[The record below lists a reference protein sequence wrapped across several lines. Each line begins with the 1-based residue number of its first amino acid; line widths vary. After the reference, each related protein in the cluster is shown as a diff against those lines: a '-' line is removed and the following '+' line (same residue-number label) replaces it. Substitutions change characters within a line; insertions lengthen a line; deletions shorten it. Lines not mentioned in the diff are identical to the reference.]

1 MSLLPFCQWLAET
14 PGSIAL
20 HESLYM
26 YPLVESAHVLTL
38 CLFLG
43 MAIMFDLRL
52 LGVALRRVPITEMKR
67 RLGPWMTI
75 GFIVMV
81 ITGAL
86 LFYAIP
92 IRSYQSIW
100 FRGKVV
106 ALILAGLNAFVFHA
120 GIDRR
125 VAAVGSCGGAAA
137 GRAPGRR
144 HLARAVGHHRR
155 RRPDDRLQLVRLR
168 QAAAVAL
175 RQRRRRL
182 CRPAGGRWPMNL
194 SSLNLLPL
202 IEWVA
207 SSSLSKAISTS
218 TWAFAVIESVHL
230 LALSVIGGAVLIVD
244 LKLLGF
250 GIRTQTLEDVARDAQ
265 RWFLGSWVVMIV
277 TGLLLFWSE
286 PQKLYYSTPFAVKMI
301 CLLLGTIFAL
311 TVRRKVTQ
319 AGEGRVSPAVLKLV
333 GLVSLA
339 LWFGVGAG
347 GRWIGFSG

>member
-1 MSLLPFCQWLAET
+1 
-14 PGSIAL
+14 
-20 HESLYM
+20 
-26 YPLVESAHVLTL
+26 
-38 CLFLG
+38 
-43 MAIMFDLRL
+43 
-52 LGVALRRVPITEMKR
+52 
-67 RLGPWMTI
+67 
-75 GFIVMV
+75 
-81 ITGAL
+81 
-86 LFYAIP
+86 
-92 IRSYQSIW
+92 
-100 FRGKVV
+100 
-106 ALILAGLNAFVFHA
+106 
-120 GIDRR
+120 
-125 VAAVGSCGGAAA
+125 
-137 GRAPGRR
+137 
-144 HLARAVGHHRR
+144 
-155 RRPDDRLQLVRLR
+155 
-168 QAAAVAL
+168 
-175 RQRRRRL
+175 
-182 CRPAGGRWPMNL
+182 MNL
-194 SSLNLLPL
+194 SALNLLPF

-218 TWAFAVIESVHL
+218 TWAFAVIESIHL

-250 GIRTQTLEDVARDAQ
+250 GIRTQSLENVARDAQ
-265 RWFLGSWVVMIV
+265 IWFLGSWVVMIV

>member
-1 MSLLPFCQWLAET
+1 MSLLPFCQWLADT

-81 ITGAL
+81 ITGTL

-125 VAAVGSCGGAAA
+125 VAEWDLAPVPPPAARRAGATSLVLWAIIVVA
-137 GRAPGRR
+137 GRMIAYNWFDCD
-144 HLARAVGHHRR
+144 
-155 RRPDDRLQLVRLR
+155 RPDQ
-168 QAAAVAL
+168 
-175 RQRRRRL
+175 
-182 CRPAGGRWPMNL
+182 
-194 SSLNLLPL
+194 SH
-202 IEWVA
+202 I
-207 SSSLSKAISTS
+207 IST
-218 TWAFAVIESVHL
+218 
-230 LALSVIGGAVLIVD
+230 LAGCEAP
-244 LKLLGF
+244 
-250 GIRTQTLEDVARDAQ
+250 EA
-265 RWFLGSWVVMIV
+265 
-277 TGLLLFWSE
+277 
-286 PQKLYYSTPFAVKMI
+286 PQ
-301 CLLLGTIFAL
+301 
-311 TVRRKVTQ
+311 
-319 AGEGRVSPAVLKLV
+319 
-333 GLVSLA
+333 
-339 LWFGVGAG
+339 
-347 GRWIGFSG
+347 